1 MRNAKWVVVAV
12 VMLALVL
19 PAQVSTAEDNVVKV
33 KQGCGEILRV
43 INNSVAVR
51 LDDTGKIRVFK
62 NISPDI
68 VWIINGKKSGI
79 HELSKGM
86 HGCAYRLENVP
97 EPVVVHIEESEVET
111 FVDTPD
117 KFDKPVPVAVPVAKP
132 APEPAPV
139 VLPHTGS
146 HLPLVGLIGLM
157 LLALAAGIAVIRRF

>member
-1 MRNAKWVVVAV
+1 MRNVKWVLVAV
-12 VMLALVL
+12 VMVALVL
-19 PAQVSTAEDNVVKV
+19 PAQVSTAEDNVVKI

-68 VWIINGKKSGI
+68 HWIINGKKSSI

-86 HGCAYRLENVP
+86 HGCAYRIEEVP
-97 EPVVVHIEESEVET
+97 EPVVVHIEEAEVVT

-117 KFDKPVPVAVPVAKP
+117 KFDKPVPVAKP
-132 APEPAPV
+132 APAPAPAPAPV

-146 HLPLVGLIGLM
+146 LLPLVGLIGLM
-157 LLALAAGIAVIRRF
+157 LLGLSAGIAVIRRF

>member
-1 MRNAKWVVVAV
+1 G
-12 VMLALVL
+12 
-19 PAQVSTAEDNVVKV
+19 VKV
-33 KQGCGEILRV
+33 KQSCGEVLKV

-51 LDDTGKIRVFK
+51 LDDTGKIKVFK

-68 VWIINGKKSGI
+68 HWIINGKESSI

-86 HGCAYRLENVP
+86 RGCAYRYEQAP
-97 EPVVVHIEESEVET
+97 EPVVTFIEEHEVVT

-117 KFDKPVPVAVPVAKP
+117 EFDEPVPVP

-146 HLPLVGLIGLM
+146 RLPLVGLIGLT